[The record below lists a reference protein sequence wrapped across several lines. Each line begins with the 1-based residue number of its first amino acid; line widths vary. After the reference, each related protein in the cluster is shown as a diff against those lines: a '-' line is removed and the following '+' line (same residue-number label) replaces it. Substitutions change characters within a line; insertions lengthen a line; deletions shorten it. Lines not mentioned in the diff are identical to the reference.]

1 MIKVK
6 TKNKNLMLI
15 YLKRNLF
22 AVLCMALVFNA
33 CKKSS
38 SDEPTTPPVNNKKG
52 IQLATDA
59 KFGSVLTDKDGKTL
73 YFFANDATGTP
84 TCTDGC
90 EINWPLYYSAD
101 ASTDLNLNKAEV
113 GEVTRADGRKQS
125 TYRGYPLYYF
135 AGDAAKGEIKGD
147 GVGGIWFVA
156 KPDYSL
162 MLANAQL
169 VGVVNGN
176 NINYTSTYAV
186 GDGKTIYLTD
196 SKGRT
201 LYAFAPDKNGVN
213 TYTKSATQEGIWPV
227 YESEVLSVP
236 SAVAK
241 ADVGVITV
249 ATISKKQL
257 TYKGW
262 PLYYWISDVKRG
274 DNLGIVI
281 GKGPGLTWPVLQLN
295 ATVAPVQ

>member
-1 MIKVK
+1 
-6 TKNKNLMLI
+6 MLI
-15 YLKRNLF
+15 YLKKNL
-22 AVLCMALVFNA
+22 LALICLAIVFTA
-33 CKKSS
+33 CKKNSS
-38 SDEPTTPPVNNKKG
+38 EDPTTPPVVNNNKG

-73 YFFANDATGTP
+73 YFFSSDAAGTP
-84 TCTDGC
+84 TCINGC
-90 EINWPLYYSAD
+90 ETTWPLYYSAD

-135 AGDAAKGEIKGD
+135 AGDVAKGDTKGD

-169 VGVVNGN
+169 TGN
-176 NINYTSTYAV
+176 SINYTSTYAV

-196 SKGRT
+196 NRGRT

-213 TYTKSATQEGIWPV
+213 TYTKGTAQEGIWPV
-227 YESEVLSVP
+227 YESEILNVP
-236 SAVAK
+236 SAVTK
-241 ADVGVITV
+241 TDIGVITV

-262 PLYYWISDVKRG
+262 PLYYYVPDTNRG
-274 DNLGIVI
+274 DNKGFLV
-281 GKGPGLTWPVLQLN
+281 GKTPGSVWPVLQLN
-295 ATVAPVQ
+295 ATVAPAQ

>member
-1 MIKVK
+1 
-6 TKNKNLMLI
+6 MLI
-15 YLKRNLF
+15 YLKKNL
-22 AVLCMALVFNA
+22 LVIACIAMVFTA
-33 CKKSS
+33 CKKNS
-38 SDEPTTPPVNNKKG
+38 SDEPTTPPVTNNNKG
-52 IQLATDA
+52 IQLASDT

-73 YFFANDATGTP
+73 YFFSSDAAGTP
-84 TCTDGC
+84 TCTGGC
-90 EINWPLYYSAD
+90 ETTWPLYYSAD

-135 AGDAAKGEIKGD
+135 AGDAAKGDIKGD

-162 MLANAQL
+162 MLANTQL
-169 VGVVNGN
+169 MGKVSG
-176 NINYTSTYAV
+176 TSTNFTNTYAV

-196 SKGRT
+196 NKGRT

-227 YESEVLSVP
+227 YESEILNVP
-236 SAVAK
+236 SAVTK
-241 ADVGVITV
+241 TDIGVITV

-262 PLYYWISDVKRG
+262 PLYYYVPDVNRG
-274 DNLGIVI
+274 DNQGFLV
-281 GKGPGLTWPVLQLN
+281 GKTPGSVWPVLQLN
-295 ATVAPVQ
+295 ATVAPAQ

>member
-1 MIKVK
+1 
-6 TKNKNLMLI
+6 MLI
-15 YLKRNLF
+15 YLKKNLL
-22 AVLCMALVFNA
+22 AVACIAMVFTA
-33 CKKSS
+33 CKKNS
-38 SDEPTTPPVNNKKG
+38 SDEPTTPPVNNNKG

-73 YFFANDATGTP
+73 YFFSSDAAGTP
-84 TCTDGC
+84 TCTGGC
-90 EINWPLYYSAD
+90 ETTWPLYYSAD

-135 AGDAAKGEIKGD
+135 AGDAAKGDVKGD

-169 VGVVNGN
+169 MGKVNG
-176 NINYTSTYAV
+176 TSTNFTNTYTV

-196 SKGRT
+196 NKGRT

-213 TYTKSATQEGIWPV
+213 TYTKGATQEGIWPV
-227 YESEVLSVP
+227 YTSEVLNVP
-236 SAVAK
+236 SAIAK
-241 ADVGVITV
+241 TDVNVITV

-262 PLYYWISDVKRG
+262 PLYYYVPDINRG
-274 DNLGIVI
+274 DNQGFLV
-281 GKGPGLTWPVLQLN
+281 GKTPGSVWPVLQLN
-295 ATVAPVQ
+295 ATLAPAQ

>member
-1 MIKVK
+1 
-6 TKNKNLMLI
+6 MLI
-15 YLKRNLF
+15 YLKRNLL
-22 AVLCMALVFNA
+22 AVVCVAMVFMA
-33 CKKSS
+33 CKKNNS
-38 SDEPTTPPVNNKKG
+38 EGPTPAGNNKKG

-73 YFFANDATGTP
+73 YFFANDAAGTP

-90 EINWPLYYSAD
+90 ETAWPLYYSAD

-125 TYRGYPLYYF
+125 TYRGYPLYYY
-135 AGDAAKGEIKGD
+135 AGDASKGEIKGD

-169 VGVVNGN
+169 VGVVDGK
-176 NINYTSTYAV
+176 NINYTSTYVV

-227 YESEVLSVP
+227 YESEVLNVP
-236 SAVAK
+236 SAITK
-241 ADVGVITV
+241 TDVGVITV

-262 PLYYWISDVKRG
+262 PLYYWISDVKRS

-281 GKGPGLTWPVLQLN
+281 GRGPGLTWPVLQLN
-295 ATVAPVQ
+295 ATVAPAQ

>member
-15 YLKRNLF
+15 YLKRNLL
-22 AVLCMALVFNA
+22 AALCIAMVFSA

-38 SDEPTTPPVNNKKG
+38 SDDAAANKKG

-73 YFFANDATGTP
+73 YFFASDAAGTP
-84 TCTDGC
+84 TCTGGC
-90 EINWPLYYSAD
+90 ETAWPLYYSAD

-135 AGDAAKGEIKGD
+135 ASDAAKGDIKGD

-169 VGVVNGN
+169 FGN
-176 NINYTSTYAV
+176 NTNYTSTYAV
-186 GDGKTIYLTD
+186 GTGKTIYLTD

-227 YESEVLSVP
+227 YESEVLNVP

-249 ATISKKQL
+249 ATIGKKQL

-262 PLYYWISDVKRG
+262 PLYYWVSDLKRG
-274 DNLGIVI
+274 DNNGIVI

-295 ATVAPVQ
+295 ATVAPAP

>member
-1 MIKVK
+1 MLSDLK
-6 TKNKNLMLI
+6 KNLL
-15 YLKRNLF
+15 
-22 AVLCMALVFNA
+22 AVVCIAIVLTA
-33 CKKSS
+33 CKKNS
-38 SDEPTTPPVNNKKG
+38 SDEPTTPPANNNKG
-52 IQLATDA
+52 IQLATDT

-73 YFFANDATGTP
+73 YFFASDAAGTP
-84 TCTDGC
+84 TCVGGC
-90 EINWPLYYSAD
+90 ETAWPLYYSAD

-125 TYRGYPLYYF
+125 TYKGYPLYYY
-135 AGDAAKGEIKGD
+135 AGDAAKGDIKGD

-169 VGVVNGN
+169 FGN
-176 NINYTSTYAV
+176 NTNYTSTYAV
-186 GDGKTIYLTD
+186 GTGNTIYLTD

-213 TYTKSATQEGIWPV
+213 TYTKSTTQEGIWPV
-227 YESEVLSVP
+227 YESDVLSVP

-241 ADVGVITV
+241 ADVSVITV
-249 ATISKKQL
+249 ATIGKKQL

-262 PLYYWISDVKRG
+262 PLYYWISDLKRG

-295 ATVAPVQ
+295 ATVAPAP

>member
-1 MIKVK
+1 
-6 TKNKNLMLI
+6 MLI
-15 YLKRNLF
+15 YLKKNLL
-22 AVLCMALVFNA
+22 AIICIAMVFTA
-33 CKKSS
+33 CKKNS
-38 SDEPTTPPVNNKKG
+38 SDEPTTPVNNNKG

-73 YFFANDATGTP
+73 YFFSSDAAGIP
-84 TCTDGC
+84 TCTGGC
-90 EINWPLYYSAD
+90 ETTWPLYYSAD

-135 AGDAAKGEIKGD
+135 AGDAAKGDVKGD

-169 VGVVNGN
+169 VGKVNG
-176 NINYTSTYAV
+176 TSTNFTNTYAV

-196 SKGRT
+196 NKGRT
-201 LYAFAPDKNGVN
+201 LYAFAPDKNGLN
-213 TYTKSATQEGIWPV
+213 TYTKGATQEGIWPV
-227 YESEVLSVP
+227 YESEVLNVP

-241 ADVGVITV
+241 TDVGVITV

-262 PLYYWISDVKRG
+262 PLYYYVPDINRG
-274 DNLGIVI
+274 DNQGFLV
-281 GKGPGLTWPVLQLN
+281 GKTPGSVWPVLQLN
-295 ATVAPVQ
+295 ATVAPAQ

>member
-1 MIKVK
+1 MLNDFK
-6 TKNKNLMLI
+6 KNLL
-15 YLKRNLF
+15 
-22 AVLCMALVFNA
+22 AVSCIAIVFTA
-33 CKKSS
+33 CKKNS
-38 SDEPTTPPVNNKKG
+38 SDEPTNPPVNNNKG

-59 KFGSVLTDKDGKTL
+59 KFGTVLTDKDGKTL
-73 YFFANDATGTP
+73 YFFASDATGVP
-84 TCTDGC
+84 TCVGGC
-90 EINWPLYYSAD
+90 ETVWPLYYSAD

-113 GEVTRADGRKQS
+113 GEVTRTDGRKQS
-125 TYRGYPLYYF
+125 TYRGYPLYYY
-135 AGDAAKGEIKGD
+135 AGDAAKGDIKGD

-169 VGVVNGN
+169 FAN
-176 NINYTSTYAV
+176 NTNYTNTYAV
-186 GDGKTIYLTD
+186 GTGNTIYLTD

-213 TYTKSATQEGIWPV
+213 TYTKSTTQEGIWPV
-227 YESEVLSVP
+227 YESEVLGVP

-241 ADVGVITV
+241 ADVSVITV
-249 ATISKKQL
+249 ATIGKKQL

-295 ATVAPVQ
+295 ATVAPAP

>member
-1 MIKVK
+1 
-6 TKNKNLMLI
+6 MLI
-15 YLKRNLF
+15 YLKRNLL
-22 AVLCMALVFNA
+22 AIVCIAMVFTA

-38 SDEPTTPPVNNKKG
+38 SDEPTTPPVTNNNKG

-73 YFFANDATGTP
+73 YFFASDAAGIP
-84 TCTDGC
+84 TCTGGC
-90 EINWPLYYSAD
+90 ETAWPLYYSAD
-101 ASTDLNLNKAEV
+101 ASTDLKLNKAEV

-125 TYRGYPLYYF
+125 TYKGWPLYYF
-135 AGDAAKGEIKGD
+135 ASDAAKGDIKGD

-169 VGVVNGN
+169 TAN

-196 SKGRT
+196 GKGRT

-213 TYTKSATQEGIWPV
+213 TYTKECYTRKDFWPI
-227 YESEVLSVP
+227 YESGSVNVP
-236 SAVAK
+236 SACCKSWMLA
-241 ADVGVITV
+241 ITV
-249 ATISKKQL
+249 LYQKTVKLI
-257 TYKGW
+257 KGW
-262 PLYYWISDVKRG
+262 PIIYRGIQIKRRRKTMVK
-274 DNLGIVI
+274 VI
-281 GKGPGLTWPVLQLN
+281 GKGASCLGPDIPPKGTCCPRPHKNFWV
-295 ATVAPVQ
+295 

>member
-1 MIKVK
+1 
-6 TKNKNLMLI
+6 MLI
-15 YLKRNLF
+15 YLKRNLL
-22 AVLCMALVFNA
+22 AVLCIAMVFSA
-33 CKKSS
+33 CKKNS
-38 SDEPTTPPVNNKKG
+38 SDEPTTPPVTNNNKG

-73 YFFANDATGTP
+73 YFFASDAAGVP
-84 TCTDGC
+84 TCTGGC
-90 EINWPLYYSAD
+90 ETAWPLYYSSD

-125 TYRGYPLYYF
+125 TYRGYPLYYY
-135 AGDAAKGEIKGD
+135 AGDSAAGQIKGD
-147 GVGGIWFVA
+147 GVSGIWFVA

-169 VGVVNGN
+169 FGN
-176 NINYTSTYAV
+176 NTNYTSTYAV
-186 GDGKTIYLTD
+186 GTGNTIYLTD

-201 LYAFAPDKNGVN
+201 LYAFAPDKNGIN
-213 TYTKSATQEGIWPV
+213 TYTKGATQEGIWPV
-227 YESEVLSVP
+227 YESEVLNVP
-236 SAVAK
+236 SAIAK

-249 ATISKKQL
+249 ATIGKKQL

-262 PLYYWISDVKRG
+262 PLYYWISDVKRS

-295 ATVAPVQ
+295 ATVAPAP

>member
-15 YLKRNLF
+15 YLKRNLL
-22 AVLCMALVFNA
+22 AIVCIAMVFTA
-33 CKKSS
+33 CKKNS
-38 SDEPTTPPVNNKKG
+38 SDEPTTPPVTNNNKG

-73 YFFANDATGTP
+73 YFFANDAAGIS
-84 TCTDGC
+84 TCTGGC
-90 EINWPLYYSAD
+90 EIAWPLYYSAD
-101 ASTDLNLNKAEV
+101 ASTDLKLNKAEV
-113 GEVTRADGRKQS
+113 GEITRTDGRKQS

-135 AGDAAKGEIKGD
+135 ASDTKAGDIKGD
-147 GVGGIWFVA
+147 GSGGIWFVA

-169 VGVVNGN
+169 FGN
-176 NINYTSTYAV
+176 NTNYTSTYAV
-186 GDGKTIYLTD
+186 GTGNTIYLTD

-227 YESEVLSVP
+227 YESEVLNVP

-262 PLYYWISDVKRG
+262 PLYYWVSDVKRG

-295 ATVAPVQ
+295 ATVAPAP

>member
-1 MIKVK
+1 
-6 TKNKNLMLI
+6 MLI
-15 YLKRNLF
+15 YLKKNLL
-22 AVLCMALVFNA
+22 AVLCVAMVFTA
-33 CKKSS
+33 CKKNSS
-38 SDEPTTPPVNNKKG
+38 EEPTTPPVTNNNKG

-73 YFFANDATGTP
+73 YFFSSDAAGAP
-84 TCTDGC
+84 TCTGGC
-90 EINWPLYYSAD
+90 ETTWPLYYSAD

-169 VGVVNGN
+169 TGKVAGVSTNFTN
-176 NINYTSTYAV
+176 TYTV
-186 GDGKTIYLTD
+186 GDGKTVYLTD
-196 SKGRT
+196 NKGRT
-201 LYAFAPDKNGVN
+201 LYAFAPDKNGLN
-213 TYTKSATQEGIWPV
+213 TYTKGATQEGIWPV
-227 YESEVLSVP
+227 YESEVLNLP
-236 SAVAK
+236 SAITK
-241 ADVGVITV
+241 TDISVITV

-262 PLYYWISDVKRG
+262 PLYYYVPDVNRG
-274 DNLGIVI
+274 DNQGFLV
-281 GKGPGLTWPVLQLN
+281 GKTPGSVWPVLQLN
-295 ATVAPVQ
+295 ATVAPAP

>member
-1 MIKVK
+1 
-6 TKNKNLMLI
+6 MLI
-15 YLKRNLF
+15 YLKKNLLV
-22 AVLCMALVFNA
+22 VLCIAMVFTA
-33 CKKSS
+33 CKKNS
-38 SDEPTTPPVNNKKG
+38 SDEPTTPPVTNNNKG

-73 YFFANDATGTP
+73 YFFSSDAAGAP
-84 TCTDGC
+84 TCTGGC
-90 EINWPLYYSAD
+90 ETTWPLYYSAD

-135 AGDAAKGEIKGD
+135 AGDVAKGDTKGD

-169 VGVVNGN
+169 VGSNGKS
-176 NINYTSTYAV
+176 YTSAYIEGTGNTKYF
-186 GDGKTIYLTD
+186 TD
-196 SKGRT
+196 AFGRT

-213 TYTKSATQEGIWPV
+213 NYTKGTAQEGIWPV
-227 YESEVLSVP
+227 YQSEVLNLP
-236 SAVAK
+236 SAITK
-241 ADVGVITV
+241 TDVGVITV
-249 ATISKKQL
+249 ATINKKQL

-262 PLYYWISDVKRG
+262 PLYYFAPDAKRG
-274 DNLGIVI
+274 DNKGITVGGI
-281 GKGPGLTWPVLQLN
+281 GTLWPYV
-295 ATVAPVQ
+295 ATTTAVAPAP